1 MSERSSPTRRDMV
14 VTAAVAFAGGGAVA
28 AAWPLIRQMSPDA
41 AVPKPE
47 ITSLELQSIGA
58 GQSRTVGHAG
68 QPVIVRNRTRAEIE
82 RARAGDVAA
91 LRDRDARSAIAPG
104 RAEATD
110 VNRVVRGHEPWLVLV
125 AACTKEACIVHETEL
140 EQRLADGIGWA
151 CPCCASR
158 YDLSGRVVSGPAPQN
173 LRVPR
178 FSIDGVTLR
187 IG

>member
-1 MSERSSPTRRDMV
+1 MV
-14 VTAAVAFAGGGAVA
+14 VTAALALAGGGIVA

-47 ITSLELQSIGA
+47 VTSLELQSVRA
-58 GQSRTVGHAG
+58 GQSRTIGHAG

-82 RARAGDVAA
+82 HAQARDVAA
-91 LRDRDARSAIAPG
+91 LRDRSARSAIAPE
-104 RAEATD
+104 RADASD
-110 VNRVVRGHEPWLVLV
+110 VNRVVRGHEAWLVLIAV
-125 AACTKEACIVHETEL
+125 CTKEACIVHETEI
-140 EQRLADGIGWA
+140 EQRLSDDIGWF

-178 FSIDGVTLR
+178 FSIQGVTLR